1 MQYSTREYTLQYKK
15 RCNTVQERHNTAQEK
30 KQLGTR
36 KNVVL
41 KCLNNQSIGLLI
53 LRKLYIFIKIKIY
66 IFIKLKFIK
75 KRQCTC
81 GYTVFLQYKCSSH
94 FCREITIENNFSIL

>member
-1 MQYSTREYTLQYKK
+1 MQFSRRKDTIQSKKIYITVQEKIQYSTREYTLQYKK
-15 RCNTVQERHNTAQEK
+15 RHNTVQEK

-66 IFIKLKFIK
+66 IFIKLKFRGSFRDISINWSN
-75 KRQCTC
+75 R
-81 GYTVFLQYKCSSH
+81 SH
-94 FCREITIENNFSIL
+94 